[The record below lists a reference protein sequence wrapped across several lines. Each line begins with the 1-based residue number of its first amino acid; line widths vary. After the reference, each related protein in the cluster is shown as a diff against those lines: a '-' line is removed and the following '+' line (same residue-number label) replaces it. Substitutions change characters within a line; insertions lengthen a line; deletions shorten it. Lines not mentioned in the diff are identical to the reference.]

1 MSMLIFYRE
10 QAAQQQGEADAA
22 LLDNVRERCQRAA
35 DAWRVLA
42 ERIERTDTVRATR
55 LAESDDLTAA
65 ELTADADEHP
75 DLDLPIVTP
84 LRG

>member
-22 LLDNVRERCQRAA
+22 LLDNVRNRCQRAA

-42 ERIERTDTVRATR
+42 DRIERADSMRATR
-55 LAESDDLTAA
+55 LAENASLMV
-65 ELTADADEHP
+65 ADPDEDP
-75 DLDLPIVTP
+75 DLDAPSAAPLPA
-84 LRG
+84 

>member
-22 LLDNVRERCQRAA
+22 LLDNVRTRCQRAA

-42 ERIERTDTVRATR
+42 DRIERADSLRATR
-55 LAESDDLTAA
+55 LADDAA
-65 ELTADADEHP
+65 LMMPDPDEHP
-75 DLDLPIVTP
+75 DLDEPSATP
-84 LRG
+84 LPA

>member
-10 QAAQQQGEADAA
+10 QAAQQQAQADDA

-42 ERIERTDTVRATR
+42 DRIERADTIRADR
-55 LAESDDLTAA
+55 LAGDAA
-65 ELTADADEHP
+65 EAQPA
-75 DLDLPIVTP
+75 
-84 LRG
+84 

>member
-10 QAAQQQGEADAA
+10 QEAQQQGEADAA

-42 ERIERTDTVRATR
+42 DRIERADTMRATR
-55 LAESDDLTAA
+55 LAENEALMVP
-65 ELTADADEHP
+65 DADEDP
-75 DLDLPIVTP
+75 DLDNALATP
-84 LRG
+84 RPA

>member
-22 LLDNVRERCQRAA
+22 VLDNVRNRCQRAA

-42 ERIERTDTVRATR
+42 DRIERADTMRATR
-55 LAESDDLTAA
+55 LAEHSALMEEDP
-65 ELTADADEHP
+65 DESP
-75 DLDLPIVTP
+75 DLDTPQATP
-84 LRG
+84 LPA

>member
-22 LLDNVRERCQRAA
+22 MLDNVRDRCQRAA

-42 ERIERTDTVRATR
+42 ERIERADTMRATR
-55 LAESDDLTAA
+55 LAESGDMTAA
-65 ELTADADEHP
+65 ELTADADEDP
-75 DLDLPIVTP
+75 DLDLPLATP
-84 LRG
+84 LPA